1 MVLNKEFFMVPE
13 EVFRV
18 GNAATP
24 RLHVVRPSEV
34 DITEMNGVKI
44 IIANGRGV
52 SLYTKEE
59 LENTPLTGWIW
70 KFMAHTL
77 IPQGLKLVN
86 DKPGHYC
93 VAPTQNIPVDLYK
106 GLLEQ
111 MGLRAQKVWKK
122 TA

>member
-1 MVLNKEFFMVPE
+1 MVVNKEFYIVPE

-18 GNAATP
+18 GNGSSP
-24 RLHVVRPSEV
+24 RMHMVRPSEV
-34 DITEMNGVKI
+34 DITEVNGVKV

-52 SLYTKEE
+52 SLYTKDE
-59 LENTPLTGWIW
+59 LDRTSLTGWIW
-70 KFMAHTL
+70 KFRAQTM

-86 DKPGHYC
+86 DKAGHFC
-93 VAPTQNIPVDLYK
+93 VAPIQNIPVDLYK

-111 MGLRAQKVWKK
+111 MGMKAEKAWKK